1 MAVPRTGRWW
11 PTGVAWGLWA
21 LTLAGLGATLWLD
34 ALLRQDGYPELAY
47 LLGTGNATTL
57 VAAISAAT
65 VGALVAGR
73 RPDHRVGWLLA
84 GMGLSI
90 AVAGFSFSYTRYG
103 LVARPGALPAA
114 SWLAGI
120 ANGGVFLYLSCT
132 GFILLLSPTGTLP
145 SPRWRWW
152 ARITAAGLVA
162 AFLTAVLH
170 PRPLYPEYPEIRN
183 PLGIDALEHGV
194 GAAIFPVGALLVL
207 AGLVVGAVSLL
218 LRFRRARGLERLQL
232 RWLALGAALAAM
244 AFLVSL
250 TALVVEESDG
260 WLFQAAL
267 GISVAVL
274 PLATGAAIL
283 RYRLYDI
290 DRIISRTL
298 AYALLTVLL
307 GLGYAAVP
315 SGSAGSWAGTPA
327 SPWPRPPWS
336 WPPPSSR
343 CAAGSRPWST
353 GASTAA
359 ATTPPGP
366 SSISRPASA
375 TRSTCG
381 PCTASCWPWSTRP
394 CSRPMPL
401 SGCAPRSLPRAPSAP
416 MTLDRDGQTVKAARN
431 RSRARTGSPEAQ
443 PSRATTPV

>member
-1 MAVPRTGRWW
+1 MPRTGRWG
-11 PTGVAWGLWA
+11 PAGVAWGLWA
-21 LTLAGLGATLWLD
+21 LTLVGLGATGWLD
-34 ALLRQDGYPELAY
+34 VLLRRTGYPELAQMV
-47 LLGTGNATTL
+47 GTGNATTV
-57 VAAISAAT
+57 VAAVGAAT
-65 VGALVAGR
+65 VGALVATR
-73 RPDHRVGWLLA
+73 RPGHRVGWRGVAL
-84 GMGLSI
+84 GLS
-90 AVAGFSFSYTRYG
+90 VAISGLTFSYTRYG

-114 SWLAGI
+114 TWLAGI
-120 ANGGVFLYLSCT
+120 ANGGVMLYLSCT

-170 PRPLYPEYPEIRN
+170 PRPLYPEYPGIRN

-207 AGLVVGAVSLL
+207 AGLVAGAVSLL

-250 TALVVEESDG
+250 TALVVEQSDG

-290 DRIISRTL
+290 DRIVSRTL

-307 GLGYAAVP
+307 GLGYAAVAL
-315 SGSAGSWAGTPA
+315 GLGRLLGQN
-327 SPWPRPPWS
+327 
-336 WPPPSSR
+336 SSL
-343 CAAGSRPWST
+343 AV
-353 GASTAA
+353 AA
-359 ATTPPGP
+359 ATLAVAAAFQPLRRRVQAVVDRRFNRRRYDATRTVEGFAARLRDQVDLRALHGELLAVVDQTMQPAHASLWLRPPVAP
-366 SSISRPASA
+366 SSAI
-375 TRSTCG
+375 RSQDPG
-381 PCTASCWPWSTRP
+381 
-394 CSRPMPL
+394 
-401 SGCAPRSLPRAPSAP
+401 
-416 MTLDRDGQTVKAARN
+416 
-431 RSRARTGSPEAQ
+431 
-443 PSRATTPV
+443 